1 MFAADIQPPC
11 ASRARSRLPPHVSF
25 QITAVCENRDPSG
38 PIFPPPLFLKIL
50 GKNVRFF
57 PQCPKISRKS
67 WDFHRISLDF
77 SYGLGIFLFFLCI
90 YPKISEI
97 LGIAEKKPRLC
108 PTARPEVAPGSP
120 HNAKKPR
127 PKDGAGSSYF
137 LPPSI
142 IFRMKSTVP
151 SIP

>member
-1 MFAADIQPPC
+1 MHVFFHSAQ
-11 ASRARSRLPPHVSF
+11 RL
-25 QITAVCENRDPSG
+25 
-38 PIFPPPLFLKIL
+38 L
-50 GKNVRFF
+50 GK
-57 PQCPKISRKS
+57 PE
-67 WDFHRISLDF
+67 ISLDF
-77 SYGLGIFLFFLCI
+77 HWIFPTDWAYTAFFFV
-90 YPKISEI
+90 YAQKNTGI

-120 HNAKKPR
+120 QNAKKPR